1 MKQNIDPNKVKQV
14 IDLIVKILIAIST
27 TITAIN
33 I

>member
-27 TITAIN
+27 TITAVN